1 MKVFST
7 PRRSGDGP
15 PNYHVQMRPSGED
28 RRSAL
33 VKLVTGGVALLSAGL
48 AGLVGLVAAPRTAAT
63 SRRWRRA
70 MPVNELADRPTVA
83 VLAER
88 HADGWY
94 ETRKQSVVFIDRNG
108 DGFHALSAVCQH
120 LGCRVNWDD
129 GTQQFRCPCHGGVY
143 DREGRVVA
151 GPPPRPL
158 ERLAVRVNPQTSD
171 LEVEL

>member
-1 MKVFST
+1 MNA
-7 PRRSGDGP
+7 PRD
-15 PNYHVQMRPSGED
+15 D

-33 VKLVTGGVALLSAGL
+33 AKLVTAGLGLVTAGL
-48 AGLVGLVAAPRTAAT
+48 AGLVGLVAAPRSLAPE
-63 SRRWRRA
+63 RRWRRA
-70 MPVNELADRPTVA
+70 VSLFDLPADKPVAA

-94 ETRKQSVVFIDRNG
+94 ETRKQSVVFIDREG
-108 DGFHALSAVCQH
+108 QGYRALSAVCQH
-120 LGCRVNWDD
+120 LGCRVHWDD
-129 GTQQFRCPCHGGVY
+129 GKQQFLCPCHGGVY

-158 ERLAVRVNPQTSD
+158 DRIPVRVNPQTSE